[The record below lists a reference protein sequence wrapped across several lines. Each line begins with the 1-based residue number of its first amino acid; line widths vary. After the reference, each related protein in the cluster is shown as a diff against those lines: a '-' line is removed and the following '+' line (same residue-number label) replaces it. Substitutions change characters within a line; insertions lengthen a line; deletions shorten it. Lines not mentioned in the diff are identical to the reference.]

1 MVKRK
6 KKNLRIIISLTLSPA
21 GVGGMREG
29 PGEAA
34 AHHQAAQLNPDCRG
48 LMHERTAGN

>member
-6 KKNLRIIISLTLSPA
+6 KRIIISLTLSPA

-29 PGEAA
+29 PGEVA

-48 LMHERTAGN
+48 LMHKWTAGN